1 MLKSPSRDVIDKPP
15 IAGDTMRPAQLLAIS
30 ALLLSANAYA
40 ASFDSLDL
48 YYSSADIDV
57 QGRSN
62 GVNYGGDLGSL
73 DGFGLKFRGSIAEDF
88 FFSGEYQGSEI
99 KRSGLSL
106 SDNAGAAIA
115 TNDGVELDYTEW
127 RLGVGLP
134 FYREH
139 SLTLFGLLEYVDTE
153 FEAAYDTDD
162 GNGGVVSNNLRQRQ
176 SGVAAHGGVLFN
188 PTAAWSVYGQV
199 GYLKLDDVD
208 GIEYLAGT
216 ALQVHRYGGLFA
228 EYRSSDLKGDGG
240 TRVELTPW
248 RFGVYLLVQ

>member
-1 MLKSPSRDVIDKPP
+1 
-15 IAGDTMRPAQLLAIS
+15 MRPVQLLAVS

-48 YYSSADIDV
+48 YYSSADIEL
-57 QGRSN
+57 QGRSG
-62 GVNYGGDLGSL
+62 GVDYSGDLDSL
-73 DGFGLKFRGSIAEDF
+73 DGFGVKFRGSIAEDF
-88 FFSGEYQGSEI
+88 FFSGEYQGSEVQ
-99 KRSGLSL
+99 RSGLTL
-106 SDNAGAAIA
+106 RDNTGAAIA

-134 FYREH
+134 FYRER
-139 SLTLFGLLEYVDTE
+139 SLTLFGLLEYVNTE
-153 FEAAYDTDD
+153 LKGSYDTTD
-162 GNGGVVSNNLRQRQ
+162 GNGAVVSNRLRAKQD
-176 SGVAAHGGVLFN
+176 GVAAHGGVLFN

-228 EYRSSDLKGDGG
+228 EYRSSDLEGG
-240 TRVELTPW
+240 GGEVKLMPW